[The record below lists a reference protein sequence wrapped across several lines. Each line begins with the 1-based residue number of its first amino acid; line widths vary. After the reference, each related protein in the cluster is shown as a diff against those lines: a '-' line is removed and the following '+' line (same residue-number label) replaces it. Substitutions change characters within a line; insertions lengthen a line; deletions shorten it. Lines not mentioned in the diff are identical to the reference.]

1 MAINNKNARQ
11 FHRAFHQS
19 KIYIN
24 HTHSTQHIHT
34 QNVAQQ
40 IETLYKRLCVYVY
53 VARRESRKEKQENI
67 EKPMGKKNYP
77 NGKLPP
83 GMRRK
88 TIGNCIQFKEQFH

>member
-1 MAINNKNARQ
+1 MLGNSTGHFIKVKFISIIRTV
-11 FHRAFHQS
+11 RS
-19 KIYIN
+19 T
-24 HTHSTQHIHT
+24 HTHT

-40 IETLYKRLCVYVY
+40 IETLYKRQYVCMC